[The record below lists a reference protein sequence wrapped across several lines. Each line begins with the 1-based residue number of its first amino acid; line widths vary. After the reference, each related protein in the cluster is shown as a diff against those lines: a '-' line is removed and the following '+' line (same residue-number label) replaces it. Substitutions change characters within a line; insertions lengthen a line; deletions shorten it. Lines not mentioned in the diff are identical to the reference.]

1 MAKQAK
7 PGGMIKRWRGMT
19 PFDRAGPAKRMRASG
34 ARLIVMLLLATSP
47 CAFVVIPSP
56 AAQNN
61 RGAQLAAMC
70 AACHRLDGMDK
81 GIPAIIGLDEKKFA
95 DAMAEFKSGKR
106 KSQIMSV
113 VVHSLS
119 DEEIA
124 DLAHYL
130 ATRQKGA
137 ERP

>member
-1 MAKQAK
+1 
-7 PGGMIKRWRGMT
+7 MIKRWRGMT

>member
-1 MAKQAK
+1 MAKQAT
-7 PGGMIKRWRGMT
+7 PAGMIKRWRGTT
-19 PFDRAGPAKRMRASG
+19 PCDRTGPANRLRASG
-34 ARLIVMLLLATSP
+34 ARLIVTLLLATSP
-47 CAFVVIPSP
+47 CAFLVLPSP
-56 AAQNN
+56 AAENS

-81 GIPAIIGLDEKKFA
+81 GIPPIIGLDEKKFA
-95 DAMAEFKSGKR
+95 DTMAEFKSGKR
-106 KSQIMSV
+106 ESQIMSV
-113 VVHSLS
+113 VARSLS

>member
-1 MAKQAK
+1 MLAN
-7 PGGMIKRWRGMT
+7 GT
-19 PFDRAGPAKRMRASG
+19 
-34 ARLIVMLLLATSP
+34 RLIVTLLLAIGPAALIIFS
-47 CAFVVIPSP
+47 SP
-56 AAQNN
+56 AAENS

-70 AACHRLDGMDK
+70 AACHRLDGLDK
-81 GIPAIIGLDEKKFA
+81 GIPAIVGLDENKLVGM
-95 DAMAEFKSGKR
+95 MAEFKSDKR

-113 VVHSLS
+113 VARSLS

-130 ATRQKGA
+130 ATRQKGS

>member
-1 MAKQAK
+1 
-7 PGGMIKRWRGMT
+7 MIKRWRSMT
-19 PFDRAGPAKRMRASG
+19 PFDRAGPAKRMRASD

-47 CAFVVIPSP
+47 CGFVVIPSS

-95 DAMAEFKSGKR
+95 DAMAQFKSGKR
-106 KSQIMSV
+106 ESQIMSV
-113 VVHSLS
+113 VARSLS
-119 DEEIA
+119 YEEIA
-124 DLAHYL
+124 DLAKYL
-130 ATRQKGA
+130 ATRQKGT

>member
-1 MAKQAK
+1 MAKQAI
-7 PGGMIKRWRGMT
+7 PAAMLKRRRGTT
-19 PFDRAGPAKRMRASG
+19 PYDRASSAKRVRASG

-47 CAFVVIPSP
+47 FGFFALPSP
-56 AAQNN
+56 AAENN

-81 GIPAIIGLDEKKFA
+81 GIPSIVGIDEKKLS
-95 DAMAEFKSGKR
+95 DMLAEFKSGKR
-106 KSQIMSV
+106 TSQIMSV
-113 VVHSLS
+113 VARSLS

-124 DLAHYL
+124 DLAQYL
-130 ATRQKGA
+130 AARPKGA

>member
-1 MAKQAK
+1 MLTN
-7 PGGMIKRWRGMT
+7 GT
-19 PFDRAGPAKRMRASG
+19 
-34 ARLIVMLLLATSP
+34 RLIVTLLLAIGPIALIISS
-47 CAFVVIPSP
+47 SP
-56 AAQNN
+56 AAENN
-61 RGAQLAAMC
+61 QGAQLAAMC

-113 VVHSLS
+113 VAHSLS

>member
-1 MAKQAK
+1 
-7 PGGMIKRWRGMT
+7 MIKRWRGMT
-19 PFDRAGPAKRMRASG
+19 ACDRAGLAKRMRASG

-95 DAMAEFKSGKR
+95 DTMAEFKSGKR
-106 KSQIMSV
+106 ESQIMSV
-113 VVHSLS
+113 VAHSLS

-124 DLAHYL
+124 DLAL
-130 ATRQKGA
+130 APGVCA
-137 ERP
+137 